1 MCFSNLYGMSM
12 SLIVNTKRKFFIIFS
27 EEFLKICSY
36 RYAYMGV
43 FIQGIAFAQ
52 RNTVCIESEAR
63 GKYQV
68 TEKCKTCI
76 KSTVKHI

>member
-1 MCFSNLYGMSM
+1 
-12 SLIVNTKRKFFIIFS
+12 
-27 EEFLKICSY
+27 
-36 RYAYMGV
+36 MGV

-52 RNTVCIESEAR
+52 RNTVCIESQAR